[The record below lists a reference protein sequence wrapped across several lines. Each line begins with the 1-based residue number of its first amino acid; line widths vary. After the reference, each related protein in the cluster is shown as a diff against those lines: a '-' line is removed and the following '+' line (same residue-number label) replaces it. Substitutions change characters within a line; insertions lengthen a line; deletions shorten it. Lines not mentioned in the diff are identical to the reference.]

1 MSFYRKK
8 RTQALTVLMAG
19 IRHMVEVYNSM
30 VKDDHKIKIIVLP
43 NNQDGK
49 DIYDHAYELFG
60 EDIE

>member
-1 MSFYRKK
+1 
-8 RTQALTVLMAG
+8 
-19 IRHMVEVYNSM
+19 MVEVYNSM

-43 NNQDGK
+43 NNQEGK